1 MKRLWLLL
9 VLGLMLAAPARANN
23 YSVFCNREPRLT
35 AEQKNRLLL
44 FADTV
49 KSVLETSGHNMA
61 VIARSGIN
69 LDRFGL
75 RYSHAALALRNNPNT
90 PWSVRQ
96 LYFSCEEEIP
106 RIYDQG
112 LAGFLIDQDNSRR
125 PFISL
130 VFLSEPEERAV
141 EKAALDKPLTL
152 GLLGKAYSANAYAFS
167 TLFQNCNQW
176 VVELIAHA
184 LGQLPDNGDLRA
196 DAQQW
201 LAAEHYH
208 PTDVTVRNPFIV
220 MGGLMVP
227 LLHSADHPQQNIAA
241 GHFLVSMPDSVDT
254 FLHTHVPGTTRVELC
269 MNANQ
274 IVAHRGWEAIP
285 AGCQATPGDR
295 VWPVS

>member
-1 MKRLWLLL
+1 MKKLWLLL

-23 YSVFCNREPRLT
+23 YSVFCNREPHLT

-49 KSVLETSGHNMA
+49 KTVLETSGHSMA

-75 RYSHAALALRNNPNT
+75 RYSHAALTLRNNPNT

-96 LYFSCEEEIP
+96 LYFSCEEEVP

-112 LAGFLIDQDNSRR
+112 LAGFLIDQDNSRL

-130 VFLSEPEERAV
+130 VFLPAPEERAV

-152 GLLGKAYSANAYAFS
+152 ELLGKSYSANAYAFS

-184 LGQLPDNGDLRA
+184 LGHLPDEGDLRA

-201 LAAEHYH
+201 LAAEHYQ
-208 PTDVTVRNPFIV
+208 PTEVKVRNPFIV
-220 MGGLMVP
+220 MGGLLVP
-227 LLHSADHPQQNIAA
+227 LVHSADHPQQNIAA
-241 GHFLVSMPDSVDT
+241 GRFLVSMPGSVGA
-254 FLHTHVPGTTRVELC
+254 FLHTHVPGSTRVELC
-269 MNANQ
+269 MNASQ
-274 IVAHRGWEAIP
+274 IIEHRGWEAIP
-285 AGCQATPGDR
+285 AGCQAMPGDR
-295 VWPVS
+295 VRSLS